1 MAEIKTNVKIVKINM
16 LKETLDTSVNSQSL
30 DNIRQSS
37 WDILSFY
44 ETWLAEMNDTVET
57 IAGQIIELNTFLDV
71 IQNVRYWYI

>member
-1 MAEIKTNVKIVKINM
+1 MAEIKTNVKIVKIHM

-37 WDILSFY
+37 WNILSFY
-44 ETWLAEMNDTVET
+44 DTWLAQMNDTVET
-57 IAGQIIELNTFLDV
+57 IAGEIIELNTFLDV